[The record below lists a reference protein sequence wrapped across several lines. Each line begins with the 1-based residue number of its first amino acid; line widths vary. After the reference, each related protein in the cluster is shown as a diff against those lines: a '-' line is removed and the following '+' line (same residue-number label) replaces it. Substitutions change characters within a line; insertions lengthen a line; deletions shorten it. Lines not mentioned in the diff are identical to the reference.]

1 MNSLNEVTL
10 LGFVCEEP
18 KVWPTEKG
26 GSVVAF
32 QVKTHEQYTNR
43 DTQKTHDH
51 YEWHDVKAFGFMAD
65 KCTGRVKNGA
75 RVLVRGRNRR
85 EKWKDEKDQPHSR
98 TVIHMDDLI
107 VLDPE
112 QGSTVSEKPV
122 KPKAAKAAGN

>member
-1 MNSLNEVTL
+1 MNSLNEVTV
-10 LGFVCEEP
+10 LGLVCEEP

-43 DTQKTHDH
+43 ETQKTHDH
-51 YEWHDVKAFGFMAD
+51 YEWHDVKAFGFMAE
-65 KCTGRVKNGA
+65 KCTGQVKNGA

-107 VLDPE
+107 VLDPDLVATTPDTP
-112 QGSTVSEKPV
+112 S
-122 KPKAAKAAGN
+122 KPKAAKAVTN